1 MKNFIIKL
9 KNIIEKLANNI
20 ELKSPKHNEF
30 SLNEYVKLDLFE
42 SLFSFLVCQS
52 ENNLNFKESEIKNLF
67 TDNVVIDNIQ
77 FSLDKKF
84 EKKQENYD
92 PDDAL
97 ILKNIYREDEHF
109 LYAYHKLEKNE
120 NAYVNHVIQLT
131 KRFNLILRLPVFI
144 KGNDKDKI
152 LALKNFSKNDSQIIV
167 SAFDLKDYAVN
178 KVLLLNKE
186 NQIAAKH
193 EAVIFEWFDD
203 DCLIAQN
210 YHGSI
215 VEKMIRD
222 NVNIQVYNKNGLAN
236 LEHINYFSLLESVR
250 HAIAHSTTMFHSFD
264 ENNQKLSMLGTTILM
279 NEGKKYKQ
287 AITIPFVF
295 GKSLAGLL
303 WGKFDANQKK
313 LSYLHSPKLENPIK
327 TVEELEEYLKNC
339 KIIEIKNFGRFDK
352 MEIDAIIK
360 ELSTRYNEDDITVD
374 LKDFIKETFEMLNSP
389 QTCVG
394 VSKMHNLTIPLS
406 KIQNNPHFFADN
418 NVYNKNAKTII
429 EQQQSYIK
437 EFFEVFYGFDIVSSN
452 SVSKS
457 GKYTRFNLKNYGL
470 AYIFDKIIA
479 HLDDFVHG
487 IPTKKMGVYR
497 DEMMI
502 FLAIFLAYLCLISNH
517 LEEDLDEK
525 TTSLSDVEY
534 NNLQQKVKDLNM
546 NDFSMIDNMANSKVN
561 QKSPKTIKEK
571 IGVIKTIRNTI
582 AHRAIRIMFNKN
594 GNLNETQLIFGYE
607 ETAKKYNM
615 ISLEKFFEFIN
626 NPLFVEYNKE
636 KFNFL
641 NFKNKED
648 LESFIQTKL
657 Q

>member
-1 MKNFIIKL
+1 M
-9 KNIIEKLANNI
+9 
-20 ELKSPKHNEF
+20 
-30 SLNEYVKLDLFE
+30 
-42 SLFSFLVCQS
+42 
-52 ENNLNFKESEIKNLF
+52 
-67 TDNVVIDNIQ
+67 
-77 FSLDKKF
+77 
-84 EKKQENYD
+84 
-92 PDDAL
+92 
-97 ILKNIYREDEHF
+97 
-109 LYAYHKLEKNE
+109 
-120 NAYVNHVIQLT
+120 
-131 KRFNLILRLPVFI
+131 
-144 KGNDKDKI
+144 
-152 LALKNFSKNDSQIIV
+152 
-167 SAFDLKDYAVN
+167 
-178 KVLLLNKE
+178 
-186 NQIAAKH
+186 
-193 EAVIFEWFDD
+193 
-203 DCLIAQN
+203 
-210 YHGSI
+210 
-215 VEKMIRD
+215 
-222 NVNIQVYNKNGLAN
+222 
-236 LEHINYFSLLESVR
+236 
-250 HAIAHSTTMFHSFD
+250 
-264 ENNQKLSMLGTTILM
+264 
-279 NEGKKYKQ
+279 
-287 AITIPFVF
+287 
-295 GKSLAGLL
+295 
-303 WGKFDANQKK
+303 
-313 LSYLHSPKLENPIK
+313 
-327 TVEELEEYLKNC
+327 
-339 KIIEIKNFGRFDK
+339 
-352 MEIDAIIK
+352 
-360 ELSTRYNEDDITVD
+360 
-374 LKDFIKETFEMLNSP
+374 
-389 QTCVG
+389 
-394 VSKMHNLTIPLS
+394 
-406 KIQNNPHFFADN
+406 
-418 NVYNKNAKTII
+418 
-429 EQQQSYIK
+429 
-437 EFFEVFYGFDIVSSN
+437 
-452 SVSKS
+452 SKS

-502 FLAIFLAYLCLISNH
+502 FLAIFLAYLCVISNH